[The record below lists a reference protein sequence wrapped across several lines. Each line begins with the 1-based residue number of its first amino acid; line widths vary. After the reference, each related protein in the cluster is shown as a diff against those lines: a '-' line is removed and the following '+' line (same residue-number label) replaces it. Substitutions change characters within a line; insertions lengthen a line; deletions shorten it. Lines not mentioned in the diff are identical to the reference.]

1 MRGPRLAGLAAL
13 AALAVSAC
21 GAGPAP
27 AGPAHPAVAS
37 TAAGLAASGARTAAP
52 PGLPGCTTATTAAPR
67 LAAARVL
74 VRVGGDPFG
83 VAVPPDG
90 RFAFVSGAGPT
101 VQVLRAGHGLVF
113 TRARAVTVP
122 GAQLAGET
130 LTSGGR
136 YLLAASDRG
145 AVVIDVAAAEQGRP
159 HAVLGTLAAPRGVGA
174 IEVAVTHDSRL
185 AFVSL
190 EYSDEIAVF
199 SLRRALAH
207 GFGPADYIGAI
218 PAGQAVVGLALSPD
232 GRWLYG
238 TSELARGAAP
248 GPAGQ
253 GSLSVIS
260 VRAAATDPAH
270 SVVATVAAGCQ
281 PVRVIT
287 SAGGAVVWVTARG
300 SDTLLGFSA
309 ARLRSHPARSLIAR
323 AGVGEAPVG
332 LALVD
337 HGRQI
342 VVADSDRFHA
352 PGASTSLAVVRVRDA
367 LAGRPAL
374 AGFLPAGLFPREMT
388 VAPGGGR
395 LLVTCFG
402 SGQLEVVDLT
412 GLP

>member
-207 GFGPADYIGAI
+207 GSGRPTTSVPSPRARLWSGWPFRRTGGGCTGPASS
-218 PAGQAVVGLALSPD
+218 PAGPHRA
-232 GRWLYG
+232 R
-238 TSELARGAAP
+238 LARAACLLSAS
-248 GPAGQ
+248 GPRPPTRPTR
-253 GSLSVIS
+253 SWPRWR
-260 VRAAATDPAH
+260 RAA
-270 SVVATVAAGCQ
+270 S
-281 PVRVIT
+281 
-287 SAGGAVVWVTARG
+287 
-300 SDTLLGFSA
+300 
-309 ARLRSHPARSLIAR
+309 RS
-323 AGVGEAPVG
+323 G
-332 LALVD
+332 
-337 HGRQI
+337 
-342 VVADSDRFHA
+342 
-352 PGASTSLAVVRVRDA
+352 
-367 LAGRPAL
+367 
-374 AGFLPAGLFPREMT
+374 
-388 VAPGGGR
+388 
-395 LLVTCFG
+395 
-402 SGQLEVVDLT
+402 
-412 GLP
+412 